1 MSIFGSIFD
10 FISRN
15 LLDLAGGV
23 WAAFAFIIA
32 YLSRKYLVPLLKI
45 ERHRRYAG
53 WIAAIAD
60 ELTDDL
66 RSQYPGNEWIEKLDQ
81 AVDRIMEICGI
92 EKDIAA
98 RAIQA
103 AASRKN

>member
-1 MSIFGSIFD
+1 MSILGSIFD
-10 FISRN
+10 FVSRN

-23 WAAFAFIIA
+23 WAAIGFVIA
-32 YLSRKYLVPLLKI
+32 YLAKKYLVPLLKI
-45 ERHRRYAG
+45 ERHRRYAR

-66 RSQYPGNEWIEKLDQ
+66 RIKYPGNDWIKKLDE

-92 EKDIAA
+92 EKEIAA

-103 AASRKN
+103 AVSRKG